1 MAGLTWGT
9 LTKYHDE
16 IRNRIPIFIN
26 KIWQH
31 DGRDNVFV
39 LDGGKTPFKVTQLHL
54 TMRQKYP
61 KTHKEFPDHPI
72 TWKYDLEAPV
82 TAGTK
87 EKNRKDAL
95 RQITA
100 GPKKIEVGGKKN
112 GTGQLEFVL
121 ASKLFKS
128 EEFGGAGAVK
138 LGGKVTEVLSEGFFC
153 VYLALKLNNK
163 LAKFDYAKAF
173 RTIDTEAKFKAWCTD
188 EGISTMLTY
197 QLQDTKFL
205 SHAKNYYLYLSTP
218 VSSGQQTIDGV
229 FRAQVKAFTAR
240 SEVTLNT
247 GFKLQRQDMLK
258 HTGADPYKVF
268 STLAKKIKGEFHLSS
283 APRDEKWN
291 PGDGWAIDTAGIS
304 AIKVC
309 ENTARDKAGLM
320 GQYQAGILNSL
331 NMCVQE
337 QWKEKHLYPISLK
350 LPGGHVHITL
360 ENEKDASGA
369 GVIKKV
375 IEFEKIKFANS
386 NQDVQVYFDLKYTKR
401 DTGEVVDT
409 FKLKLK
415 TKTKSGGHRFEIEAQ
430 KGGGA
435 RNGTIGM
442 GGQEHIVNETAPAAV
457 RHLNDFRNQHEDL
470 VEQKYLDSSD
480 ATKWINADEM
490 GSKLKEVGPDKFATT
505 MSPYFEELYNLLG
518 EGGNPI
524 PGQKGEWYLNKS
536 HSGEIGYL
544 LSKITRPSVKNSIIQ
559 NIYDIANSQRFAVGL
574 DVTEAQMKA
583 MKKGAPG
590 EPDIE
595 LIDPSNLTTYRTLFE
610 SSLHYVVK

>member
-1 MAGLTWGT
+1 MSDLAKGT
-9 LTKYHDE
+9 LLKSGKG
-16 IRNRIPIFIN
+16 RVPIFLD
-26 KIWQH
+26 KIWQY
-31 DGRDNVFV
+31 N
-39 LDGGKTPFKVTQLHL
+39 GKTNIFHLDEGKDQKFKVSGLIL
-54 TMRQKYP
+54 TTNGDTWSKDIEGSSVTSTTLKKY
-61 KTHKEFPDHPI
+61 
-72 TWKYDLEAPV
+72 YNEAKKLLVPS
-82 TAGTK
+82 
-87 EKNRKDAL
+87 
-95 RQITA
+95 I
-100 GPKKIEVGGKKN
+100 KKIEVVGKKN
-112 GTGQLEFVL
+112 GKGATQTLSTG
-121 ASKLFKS
+121 KLLKTT
-128 EEFGGAGAVK
+128 EFGGAGGGEGIK
-138 LGGKVTEVLSEGFFC
+138 LGGKVTEALSEGFFC
-153 VYLALKLNNK
+153 VYMALKLNGK
-163 LAKFDYAKAF
+163 LAKFNPSVFKTVNTPAKLNL
-173 RTIDTEAKFKAWCTD
+173 WCSS

-197 QLQDTKFL
+197 QLKDTSFTK
-205 SHAKNYYLYLSTP
+205 HAKNFDFYLSSPHGNT
-218 VSSGQQTIDGV
+218 TIDGV
-229 FRAQVKAFTAR
+229 LRQQVDSFDRR
-240 SEVTLNT
+240 SEVSLNKS
-247 GFKLQRQDMLK
+247 FYIQRQDMLK
-258 HTGADPYKVF
+258 ETGADPYEIF
-268 STLAKKIKGEFHLSS
+268 SLLSQRIKKEFHLSS
-283 APRDEKWN
+283 APRDDKWN
-291 PGDGWAIDTAGIS
+291 PGDVWAIDAGGIS
-304 AIKVC
+304 AIKAC
-309 ENTARDKAGLM
+309 ANTARDKAGLM

-435 RNGTIGM
+435 RYGTIGM
-442 GGQEHIVNETAPAAV
+442 GGQEYIVNETAPAAV